1 MSTQTTKPYCGLKS
15 CHGAKKIFDKLAK
28 LVIIYET
35 KIIYLSTKSD
45 FEKIFSGAYG
55 IFKERIH
62 KYVTKGKCAQI
73 EKFKVQPECT
83 LMFNSNKYQ
92 AADLCRHLRNSFAHA
107 LLRAAD
113 KKLFI
118 NDVNDKKQTSSA
130 GYLEIPC
137 LDSFLTEL
145 IKEYE
150 KSFTVENV

>member
-1 MSTQTTKPYCGLKS
+1 M
-15 CHGAKKIFDKLAK
+15 
-28 LVIIYET
+28 
-35 KIIYLSTKSD
+35 
-45 FEKIFSGAYG
+45 
-55 IFKERIH
+55 
-62 KYVTKGKCAQI
+62 TKGKCAQI

>member
-55 IFKERIH
+55 IFKERIQ

-107 LLRAAD
+107 L
-113 KKLFI
+113 
-118 NDVNDKKQTSSA
+118 
-130 GYLEIPC
+130 
-137 LDSFLTEL
+137 
-145 IKEYE
+145 
-150 KSFTVENV
+150 